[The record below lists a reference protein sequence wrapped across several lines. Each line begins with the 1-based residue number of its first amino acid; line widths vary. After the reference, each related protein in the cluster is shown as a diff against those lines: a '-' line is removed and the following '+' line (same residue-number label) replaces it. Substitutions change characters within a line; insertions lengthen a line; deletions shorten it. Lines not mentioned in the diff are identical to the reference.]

1 MGFTLVFY
9 NWIHNRRLVLKK
21 NNIYGHEIH

>member
-9 NWIHNRRLVLKK
+9 NWIHNRRLVLK